1 MANAEWEPWPA
12 EGAQDILGEN
22 EALPLNLNL
31 NEFPE
36 GEDVVMNG
44 GEIVDP
50 VGGEAAGEIILD
62 EAFIE
67 ANDQP
72 VIIEEVAEPVEEEP
86 ALPLNDLPVGQVVP
100 KIPPVILGLQAPL
113 QFPGNF
119 LVEEFP
125 EDMLMDGEENHE
137 PEDNADQQMADQ
149 LSDNVQLGFVEVLDN
164 FSVDPGLASY

>member
-1 MANAEWEPWPA
+1 LANAEWEPLPA

-86 ALPLNDLPVGQVVP
+86 ALPLNDFLWDNLCQKFPQSSWVCRLPFNS
-100 KIPPVILGLQAPL
+100 QAI
-113 QFPGNF
+113 FW
-119 LVEEFP
+119 
-125 EDMLMDGEENHE
+125 
-137 PEDNADQQMADQ
+137 
-149 LSDNVQLGFVEVLDN
+149 
-164 FSVDPGLASY
+164 